1 MQTPKNYIC
10 NFRAP
15 DQYHFSKWKEFVD
28 WCKEQGL
35 DVCRVNLSLI
45 ESFVADVEGKPVKDI
60 SFTTAKGDH
69 YHISMANSFNYNV
82 VKPRREPF
90 DLNLI
95 KKEFRKSFSSILY
108 ESYILEKARHLN
120 GEFCFRDF
128 LEMDQQGFHR
138 IVAKLIRK
146 GKIMANP
153 SRTIPRM
160 YFLTEKLADYK
171 GKKF

>member
-1 MQTPKNYIC
+1 M
-10 NFRAP
+10 
-15 DQYHFSKWKEFVD
+15 
-28 WCKEQGL
+28 
-35 DVCRVNLSLI
+35 I
-45 ESFVADVEGKPVKDI
+45 EGFLADAEGKPKEVSFI
-60 SFTTAKGDH
+60 SAKGDH
-69 YHISMANSFNYNV
+69 YHIAMQNSFNYMV
-82 VKPRREPF
+82 EKPRREPF

-108 ESYILEKARHLN
+108 ESYVLEKARHIN

-138 IVAKLIRK
+138 IVGKLIRK

-160 YFLTEKLADYK
+160 YFLTEKLPDYNVK
-171 GKKF
+171 NF